1 MAEQAI
7 LPGAK
12 SEPPRRRARIVYA
25 LVGVLLV
32 FIATRGGVLWWE
44 YDQALT
50 EAQRRAESLSNVLS
64 AHLDRTFGLD
74 QVRAQPAGG
83 DQRTVGRAAG
93 RTGVPVA
100 RADRDP
106 GGARGVGSLNVIDA
120 DGGGRS
126 PRPTRP

>member
-1 MAEQAI
+1 MAEQAV

-50 EAQRRAESLSNVLS
+50 EAQRRAENLSNVLS
-64 AHLDRTFGLD
+64 AHLDRTFGSIRSALN
-74 QVRAQPAGG
+74 QLAATSERLGGPQAG
-83 DQRTVGRAAG
+83 QEFWSPVLTATLAG
-93 RTGVPVA
+93 LE
-100 RADRDP
+100 
-106 GGARGVGSLNVIDA
+106 GVGSLNVIEQT
-120 DGGGRS
+120 GGWS
-126 PRPTRP
+126 PRPIRP